1 MATQAQATPFPT
13 EAAINRLSRA
23 EFLATSLI
31 EQLEKSQNAD
41 AWKHA
46 QLAEKI
52 QAEISALE
60 QDILRHDLRDVI
72 ADDS

>member
-1 MATQAQATPFPT
+1 MATQTQANPFPT

-72 ADDS
+72 ADD